1 MDDLH
6 PVLAGPSIGWSDT
19 TNTRVPYA
27 VFTDP
32 GVYAAEHKRLF
43 RGPVWNFLA
52 LETEIPAPGDFKTTF
67 VGEIPVIVNRGHDGA
82 VNALVN
88 RCAHRGSLVCHDK
101 KGNKRLFVCAYHN
114 WSYDAAGALKGVAFK
129 DGVKGQGGM
138 DADFDMAAHGLERL
152 RVANFRGML
161 FGTFSDDTPDIES
174 YLGPDMC
181 AYASRVFNRPVRIIG
196 QYSQLLR
203 CNWKLMMENV
213 RDTYHAAILHLFYNT
228 FGLNRLS
235 MEGGIVM
242 DERGWHHVSYSK
254 IATDDIAGT
263 DYATGKIHNMRSDL
277 ALADPSVA
285 AFVPEFADG
294 ISTHIQSVFPAF
306 LIQQI
311 QNCIGVRQLVPR
323 GVDRAELFWTLLG
336 YEDDTEEMAAVRRKQ
351 SNMVGPAGYVSL
363 EDGAVLDFVQRAL
376 REKPDGGTVMVLG
389 GDTIEKETTHRATE
403 TSVRAYWRA
412 YREVMGL

>member
-6 PVLAGPSIGWSDT
+6 PDLADT
-19 TNTRVPYA
+19 SLNWTDRTNTRVPYA

-32 GVYAAEHKRLF
+32 DIYALEHKRLF

-52 LETEIPAPGDFKTTF
+52 LEAEIPNRGDFKTTF
-67 VGEIPVIVNRGHDGA
+67 VGEIPVIVNRGSDGA
-82 VNALVN
+82 VNAVVN

-101 KGNKRLFVCAYHN
+101 RGNKRLFVCAYHN
-114 WSYDAAGALKGVAFK
+114 WSYDATGALKGVAFK
-129 DGVKGQGGM
+129 DGVRGQGGM
-138 DADFDMAAHGLERL
+138 PKDFDMAAHGLERL
-152 RVANFRGML
+152 RVANFQGML
-161 FGTFSDDTPDIES
+161 FGSFSDDTPDIES
-174 YLGPDMC
+174 YLGPEMSV
-181 AYASRVFNRPVRIIG
+181 YAARVFNRPVKIIG

-254 IATDDIAGT
+254 IATDDIKGT
-263 DYATGKIHNMRSDL
+263 DYATGKIHNMRKGLTL
-277 ALADPSVA
+277 AEPSVA
-285 AFVPEFADG
+285 TFVPEFADG
-294 ISTHIQSVFPAF
+294 ISTHIQTVFPTF

-336 YEDDTEEMAAVRRKQ
+336 YEDDTEEMAEIRRKQ

-376 REKPDGGTVMVLG
+376 REGPDTESVMLLG
-389 GDTIEKETTHRATE
+389 GDGMERETKHRATE
-403 TSVRAYWRA
+403 GAVRAYWRA
-412 YREVMGL
+412 YRNVMGL